1 MKVYI
6 SADMEGI
13 TGINSLQYL
22 FDKETEYARGRKLM
36 MQDLNAAI
44 AGAVEAGATE
54 ILVNDAHGSMRN
66 LQIED
71 LHEAADLA
79 TGFPKNQLMMAG
91 LDASFDAALFIGY
104 HPKDGSEGILSH
116 TIMGSVIRDVVING
130 KSYGETGISAAI
142 AGQYDVP
149 IVMISGDDMLKE
161 EARDLMPDIAFVT
174 TKYVLSGCAAKM
186 LHPKRTENMIKE
198 KARSSLLDLG
208 SASVFRL
215 PGTLDMEIT
224 LKDTV
229 QADVVGII
237 PGLERTGATTV
248 TYAARDIIQA
258 HNMICTVAFA
268 CCIMKIGL
276 Y

>member
-71 LHEAADLA
+71 LHEAADLV
-79 TGFPKNQLMMAG
+79 TGFPKDQLMMAG

-130 KSYGETGISAAI
+130 KSYGETGISAAM

-215 PGTLDMEIT
+215 PETLDMEIT

>member
-22 FDKETEYARGRKLM
+22 FDREKEYARGRKLM
-36 MQDLNAAI
+36 MHDLNAAI

-54 ILVNDAHGSMRN
+54 VLVNDAHGSMRN

-71 LHEAADLA
+71 LHEAADLI

-91 LDASFDAALFIGY
+91 LDASFDAAIFIGY

-130 KSYGETGISAAI
+130 KSYGETGISAAM

-161 EARDLMPDIAFVT
+161 EARDLMPDIPFVT
-174 TKYVLSGCAAKM
+174 TKFVLSGCAAKM
-186 LHPKRTENMIKE
+186 LHPKRTEIMIRE
-198 KARSSLLDLG
+198 KARHSLLNLG
-208 SASVFRL
+208 GAGIFRL
-215 PGTLDMEIT
+215 PEALDVEIT
-224 LKDTV
+224 VKDPV
-229 QADVVGII
+229 QADVIEII
-237 PGLERTGATTV
+237 PGLQRTGPTTV
-248 TYAARDIIQA
+248 TYTARDIFQA
-258 HNMICTVAFA
+258 HDMICTIAFA

>member
-36 MQDLNAAI
+36 MHDLNAAI

-71 LHEAADLA
+71 LHEAADLV

-91 LDASFDAALFIGY
+91 LDASFDAAMFIGY
-104 HPKDGSEGILSH
+104 HPKDGSAGILSH

-130 KSYGETGISAAI
+130 KSYGETGISAAM

-149 IVMISGDDMLKE
+149 IVMISGDDMLKK
-161 EARDLMPDIAFVT
+161 EARDLMPDIPYVT
-174 TKYVLSGCAAKM
+174 TKFVLSNLAARM
-186 LHPKRTENMIKE
+186 LHPKRTEKMIRE
-198 KARSSLLDLG
+198 KAKNSLLNLEDAG
-208 SASVFRL
+208 IFRL
-215 PGTLDMEIT
+215 PEALDLEIT
-224 LKDTV
+224 VKDPA
-229 QADVVGII
+229 QADVVEVI
-237 PGLERTGATTV
+237 PGLQRTGAATL
-248 TYAARDIIQA
+248 TYTARDIIQA
-258 HNMICTVAFA
+258 HDMVCSVAFA
-268 CCIMKIGL
+268 CCILKIGL

>member
-36 MQDLNAAI
+36 MHDLNAAI

-71 LHEAADLA
+71 LHEAADLV

-91 LDASFDAALFIGY
+91 LDASYDAAMFIGY
-104 HPKDGSEGILSH
+104 HPKDGSAGILSH

-130 KSYGETGISAAI
+130 KSYGETGISAAM

-198 KARSSLLDLG
+198 KARSSLLDLA

-215 PGTLDMEIT
+215 PETLDMEIT

-248 TYAARDIIQA
+248 TYAARDITQA

>member
-1 MKVYI
+1 
-6 SADMEGI
+6 
-13 TGINSLQYL
+13 
-22 FDKETEYARGRKLM
+22 M

-54 ILVNDAHGSMRN
+54 VLVNDAHGSMRN

-71 LHEAADLA
+71 LHEAADLV
-79 TGFPKNQLMMAG
+79 TGFPKDQLMMAG
-91 LDASFDAALFIGY
+91 LDESFDAALFIGY

-215 PGTLDMEIT
+215 PEMLEMEIT

>member
-54 ILVNDAHGSMRN
+54 VLVNDAHGSMRN

-71 LHEAADLA
+71 LHEAADLV

-161 EARDLMPDIAFVT
+161 EARDLIPDIAFVT
-174 TKYVLSGCAAKM
+174 TKYVLSGRAAKM

-208 SASVFRL
+208 SAVVFRL
-215 PGTLDMEIT
+215 PETLDMEIT

>member
-36 MQDLNAAI
+36 MHDLNAAI

-71 LHEAADLA
+71 LHEAADLV

-91 LDASFDAALFIGY
+91 LDASFDAAMFIGY

-130 KSYGETGISAAI
+130 KSYGETGISAAM

-149 IVMISGDDMLKE
+149 IVMISGDDMLKK
-161 EARDLMPDIAFVT
+161 EARDLMPDIPYVT
-174 TKYVLSGCAAKM
+174 TKFVLSNLAARM
-186 LHPKRTENMIKE
+186 LHPKRTEKMIRE
-198 KARSSLLDLG
+198 KAKNSLLNLEDAG
-208 SASVFRL
+208 IFRL
-215 PGTLDMEIT
+215 PEALDLEIT
-224 LKDTV
+224 VKDPA
-229 QADVVGII
+229 QADVVEVI
-237 PGLERTGATTV
+237 PGLQRTGAATL
-248 TYAARDIIQA
+248 TYTARDIIQA
-258 HNMICTVAFA
+258 HDMVCSVAFA
-268 CCIMKIGL
+268 CCILKIGL

>member
-71 LHEAADLA
+71 LHEAADLV
-79 TGFPKNQLMMAG
+79 TGFPKDQLMMAG

-130 KSYGETGISAAI
+130 KSYGETGISAAM

>member
-71 LHEAADLA
+71 LHEAADLV
-79 TGFPKNQLMMAG
+79 TGFPKDQLMMAG
-91 LDASFDAALFIGY
+91 LDDSFDAALFIGY

-130 KSYGETGISAAI
+130 KSYGETGISAAM

-149 IVMISGDDMLKE
+149 VVMISGDDMLKE